1 MRTAIE
7 EASKQFEIVISLN
20 ELPLT
25 EVVRKN
31 EVLEQETTEGNYV
44 IVPSALDVELA
55 INAELKELKLI

>member
-1 MRTAIE
+1 LRTAIE